1 MMLFDR
7 RSLLAGLSAAGLAPG
22 AAQAQ
27 APAAVA
33 VRGLPPAR
41 PEAVGC
47 STAGLG
53 RIDAVMADFIARNQ
67 ITGGVTA
74 VARRNRLVHFQAH
87 GMLDQAAKTPMRP
100 DAIFVMMSSTKPV
113 TGVALL
119 QQLERGRLG
128 LDDPITKYVPELTG
142 FKVARPGVP
151 RPPRGQ
157 TYSADQLEP
166 QQVEITLR
174 HLANHTSGLNSGV
187 QRQPGDTLATYIP
200 RLKDT
205 VLDFQPGSRWG
216 YSGASGGDILARV
229 IEITSGQS
237 YDRYLKQNI
246 FDPVGMKDTA
256 HNLTPEQETRFV
268 RRYVR
273 QNGAW
278 AVPPNGNAPP
288 RRTPYFAGA
297 YGLMSTAHDY
307 LLFETMLLNGGT
319 IHGARVLRPQSVE
332 LMRTNMVGDLY
343 RGTTGGATGT
353 GFGVMV
359 RVVLDAPNSQSF
371 RSNGAFGWGGAYG
384 TVSWTDPA
392 EQLVA
397 VLMIQQP
404 VFPLQYEFE
413 KTIRAAITA

>member
-1 MMLFDR
+1 MLDR
-7 RSLLAGLSAAGLAPG
+7 RSLLAGLGAAAAAPALARAQVAPG
-22 AAQAQ
+22 
-27 APAAVA
+27 VA

-41 PEAVGC
+41 PETVGC
-47 STAGLG
+47 SAAGLG
-53 RIDAVMADFIARNQ
+53 RINAVMADFIARNQ

-87 GMLDQAAKTPMRP
+87 GALDHAAKTPMRP

-119 QQLERGRLG
+119 QQLERGRLK
-128 LDDPITKYVPELTG
+128 LDDPITRYVPELTG
-142 FKVARPGVP
+142 FRVAKPGVP

-157 TYSADQLEP
+157 TYTADQLEP
-166 QQVEITLR
+166 QQAEITLR

-205 VLDFQPGSRWG
+205 VLEFQPGSRWG
-216 YSGASGGDILARV
+216 YSGASGGDVLARV
-229 IEITSGQS
+229 IELTSGQS
-237 YDRYLKQNI
+237 YDRYLKQHI
-246 FDPVGMKDTA
+246 FDPVGMVDTT

-268 RRYVR
+268 RRYVQ

-278 AVPPNGNAPP
+278 VAPQGGNAPP
-288 RRTPYFAGA
+288 RRTGYFAGA

-307 LLFETMLLNGGT
+307 LLFESMLLNKGT
-319 IHGARVLRPQSVE
+319 IHGRRVLQPESVE
-332 LMRTNMVGDLY
+332 LMRTNMVGDMY
-343 RGTTGGATGT
+343 RGTTGGTKGT

-359 RVVLDAPNSQSF
+359 RVVLDSPNSGSF

-392 EQLVA
+392 DELVA

-413 KTIRAAITA
+413 RAVRQAIV

>member
-1 MMLFDR
+1 MTILDR
-7 RSLLAGLSAAGLAPG
+7 RSLMLGLGAAAATPSLGWGQVAPG
-22 AAQAQ
+22 VSVPSLPT
-27 APAAVA
+27 AP
-33 VRGLPPAR
+33 
-41 PEAVGC
+41 PESVGC
-47 STAGLG
+47 STTGLSK
-53 RIDAVMADFIARNQ
+53 INAVMADFIARNQ

-74 VARRNRLVHFQAH
+74 VARKNKLVHFQAH
-87 GMLDQAAKTPMRP
+87 GALDHGAKVPMRP

-119 QQLERGRLG
+119 QQLEQGKLK
-128 LDDPITKYVPELTG
+128 LDDPIIKYVPELTG
-142 FKVARPGVP
+142 FKVAKTGVP

-174 HLANHTSGLNSGV
+174 HLANHTSGLNGGV

-205 VLDFQPGSRWG
+205 VLEFQPGSRWG
-216 YSGASGGDILARV
+216 YSGASGPDILARV
-229 IEITSGQS
+229 IEMTSGQT
-237 YDRYLKQNI
+237 YDRYLKQHI
-246 FDPVGMKDTA
+246 FDPVGMVDTT
-256 HNLTPEQETRFV
+256 HNLTPEQEARFV
-268 RRYVR
+268 RRYVV

-278 AVPPNGNAPP
+278 VTPPNGNAPP

-297 YGLMSTAHDY
+297 YGLMSTARDY
-307 LLFETMLLNGGT
+307 LLFETMLLNKGT
-319 IHGARVLRPQSVE
+319 IHGRRVLRPESVE
-332 LMRTNMVGDLY
+332 LMRTNMVGNLY

-353 GFGVMV
+353 GFGVLV
-359 RVVLDAPNSQSF
+359 RVVLDAPNSGSF

-392 EQLVA
+392 EDLVA

-413 KTIRAAITA
+413 RTIRQAMV